1 MAKKILVVD
10 DDLNIVKVVESRLKA
25 NGYEVTH
32 SGDGLDGIKKA
43 TSEKPDLI
51 LLDVNM
57 PHMNGLE
64 ALKKLKND
72 EGTKP
77 IPVIMFTARHELG
90 EIKNMFASGAV
101 DYISKPFDSSELLKK
116 IERVLV
122 IFSKKS

>member
-10 DDLNIVKVVESRLKA
+10 DDLNIVRVVESRLKA

-43 TSEKPDLI
+43 ASEKPDLI

-57 PHMNGLE
+57 PGMNGLE
-64 ALKKLKND
+64 ALKKLKYD
-72 EGTKP
+72 DSTKP
-77 IPVIMFTARHELG
+77 IPVIMFTATHELDA
-90 EIKNMFASGAV
+90 IRNIFDSGAI
-101 DYISKPFDSSELLKK
+101 DYISKPFNASELLKK
-116 IERVLV
+116 IERALA